1 MGGKMNY
8 VLYGDGTHDDYPA
21 IQEMLDGG
29 DAEVVLPLPQK
40 NYLISKTLK
49 IHSNQKFKL
58 PRFARILLAPNANC
72 SMVENDTREKCENV
86 CLSGGVWDMNHSA
99 QLPNPYRFPQG
110 KTYEQQCKDFGW
122 TEYDKS
128 LFPGYSGHC
137 MRFCGINNFEL
148 KNITIVNPV
157 VYGVQLAF
165 VENFTVKNIVFDYTE
180 GSPKLW
186 NMDGVHLEGG
196 CKNGYINNLKGAC
209 HDDLVAITSDDS
221 IRGPIENIA
230 IDGIF
235 AENCHSAVRLLS
247 AATPVKNISIN
258 NVFGSYYVYCI
269 TLSKYID
276 INGNRGKFS
285 NVTINNV
292 FASFCKGTK
301 DVAGNYYAFIQIDKG
316 LDVENLSISNVFR
329 DEKVCF
335 TPTIGIC
342 EDTTIKNMSLHNVRQ
357 SAPDGADM
365 QFIKNEGCL
374 LSFDFGNTGYK
385 EN

>member
-1 MGGKMNY
+1 MNY
-8 VLYGDGTHDDYPA
+8 VLYGDGTRDDYPA

-49 IHSNQKFKL
+49 IHSNQKLKL

-86 CLSGGVWDMNHSA
+86 CLSGGVWDMNHTA
-99 QLPNPYRFPQG
+99 QLPNPYHFPNENNY
-110 KTYEQQCKDFGW
+110 KIECERYSFTP
-122 TEYDKS
+122 YDKR

-137 MRFCGINNFEL
+137 MRFCNVNGFEL
-148 KNITIVNPV
+148 KNVTIVNPV
-157 VYGVQLAF
+157 VYGVQMAY
-165 VENFTVKNIVFDYTE
+165 VENFTVKHIVFDYTE

-186 NMDGVHLEGG
+186 NMDGVHIEGG
-196 CKNGYINNLKGAC
+196 CKNGYMTDFKGAC
-209 HDDLVAITSDDS
+209 HDDLIAITSDDS

-247 AATPVKNISIN
+247 ADTPVKNISIN
-258 NVFGSYYVYCI
+258 NIFGSYYVYCI

-276 INGNRGKFS
+276 INGKRGKYS

-301 DVAGNYYAFIQIDKG
+301 DVEGNYYAFIQIDGG
-316 LDVENLSISNVFR
+316 LDVDNLVISNVFR

-335 TPTIGIC
+335 TPTIGVRA
-342 EDTTIKNMSLHNVRQ
+342 DTVIKNMSLNNVRQ
-357 SAPDGADM
+357 TAPDGAEM
-365 QFIKNEGCL
+365 RFIENEGKIIL
-374 LSFDFGNTGYK
+374 ADYGNTGY
-385 EN
+385 EEE

>member
-1 MGGKMNY
+1 MKY
-8 VLYGDGTHDDYPA
+8 EIYGDGVRDDYYG

-29 DAEVVLPLPQK
+29 MSEITLPMPEK
-40 NYLISKTLK
+40 NYLISKTLI
-49 IHSNQKFKL
+49 IHSGQKLKL
-58 PRFARILLAPNANC
+58 PRFARVVLADNANC
-72 SMVENDTREKCENV
+72 SMIENDTREYCEGV
-86 CLSGGVWDMNHSA
+86 FLSGGVWDMNHSR

-110 KTYEQQCKDFGW
+110 KTYEEQCKEFGW
-122 TEYDKS
+122 TEYDQT

-148 KNITIVNPV
+148 KNVTIVNPV
-157 VYGVQLAF
+157 VYGIQIAF

-186 NMDGVHLEGG
+186 NMDGVHVEGG

-230 IDGIF
+230 VDGIF

-247 AATPVKNISIN
+247 AETPVKNISIN

-269 TLSKYID
+269 TISKYID

-292 FASFCKGTK
+292 FASFCEGTK
-301 DVAGNYYAFIQIDKG
+301 DVVGNYYAFIQIDKE

-335 TPTIGIC
+335 TPTIGVYA
-342 EDTTIKNMSLHNVRQ
+342 DTVVKNLSLHNVRQ
-357 SAPDGADM
+357 SSPDGTDM
-365 QFIKNEGCL
+365 PFIKNDGK
-374 LSFDFGNTGYK
+374 FINPDFGNTGYEEK
-385 EN
+385 